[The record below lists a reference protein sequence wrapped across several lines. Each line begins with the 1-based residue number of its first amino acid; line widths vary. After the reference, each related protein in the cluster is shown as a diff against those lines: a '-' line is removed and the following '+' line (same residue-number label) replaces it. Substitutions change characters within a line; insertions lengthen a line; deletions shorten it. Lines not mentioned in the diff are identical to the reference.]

1 MWVNNPADRGR
12 SPKEDGNS
20 RFLPHIPVL
29 LSVGMASEP
38 GLAPGSIIG
47 GFYKIRRLIGQGGMG
62 EVYAAEGRGGEKV
75 ALKVLH
81 ERAAQDPDLVA
92 RFNREADI
100 AKKIESPFVAAIL
113 GSGKERDGRLWI
125 AFERLVGEGMDE
137 RLRRE
142 QYLGFAEV
150 APVME
155 DALQGLHAAHAAHVV
170 HRDIKPANLFIEKR
184 KLTPDEIQHGEHE
197 ERTRILDFG
206 VSKMK
211 ASGSSRRSEPSLTA
225 FDATLGSFAYMAPE
239 QVRGSARVDE
249 RADLYA
255 LGAVGFRALT
265 GRLPFEGS
273 NALTLI
279 ALKLDRDPP
288 TLAQTTGD
296 TWPAAIERYL
306 SKIMAREREK
316 RFATALEALDAWRK
330 VCRVMGSGRGGKGGG
345 GDRRPLPPPP
355 PSSMRDAPTEVTAAS
370 YTDLGPALLGGP
382 GTRRR

>member
-1 MWVNNPADRGR
+1 
-12 SPKEDGNS
+12 
-20 RFLPHIPVL
+20 
-29 LSVGMASEP
+29 
-38 GLAPGSIIG
+38 
-47 GFYKIRRLIGQGGMG
+47 MG

-100 AKKIESPFVAAIL
+100 AKKIASPFVAAIL

-125 AFERLVGEGMDE
+125 AFERLVGEGLDE

-150 APVME
+150 APIME

-184 KLTPDEIQHGEHE
+184 KLTPDEIQHGDHE

-211 ASGSSRRSEPSLTA
+211 AGASRRSEPSLTA

-296 TWPAAIERYL
+296 TWPASIEKYL
-306 SKIMAREREK
+306 LKIMARERER
-316 RFATALEALDAWRK
+316 RFATALEALEAWRK

-345 GDRRPLPPPP
+345 GERRPLPPPP
-355 PSSMRDAPTEVTAAS
+355 PSSMRDAPTEATAAS
-370 YTDLGPALLGGP
+370 YDDLGPAVLGGP

>member
-1 MWVNNPADRGR
+1 
-12 SPKEDGNS
+12 
-20 RFLPHIPVL
+20 
-29 LSVGMASEP
+29 
-38 GLAPGSIIG
+38 
-47 GFYKIRRLIGQGGMG
+47 MG
-62 EVYAAEGRGGEKV
+62 EVYAAEGRSGEKV

-100 AKKIESPFVAAIL
+100 AKKIVSPFVAAIL

-125 AFERLVGEGMDE
+125 AFERLVGEGLDE

-142 QYLGFAEV
+142 QYLSFAEV
-150 APVME
+150 APIVE
-155 DALQGLHAAHAAHVV
+155 DALQGLHAAHSAGVV

-184 KLTPDEIQHGEHE
+184 KLTPEEIQAGEHE

-211 ASGSSRRSEPSLTA
+211 TSAARKSEPSLTA

-255 LGAVGFRALT
+255 LGAVAFRALT

-296 TWPAAIERYL
+296 TWPAAIEKFL
-306 SKIMAREREK
+306 SKIMARERER
-316 RFATALEALDAWRK
+316 RFTSALEAYDAWRK
-330 VCRVMGSGRGGKGGG
+330 VCKVMGGNA
-345 GDRRPLPPPP
+345 RRRAAQPPP
-355 PSSMRDAPTEVTAAS
+355 PSFVREDQTEVTAATF
-370 YTDLGPALLGGP
+370 TDVGGP
-382 GTRRR
+382 GSYRAPPTRRR